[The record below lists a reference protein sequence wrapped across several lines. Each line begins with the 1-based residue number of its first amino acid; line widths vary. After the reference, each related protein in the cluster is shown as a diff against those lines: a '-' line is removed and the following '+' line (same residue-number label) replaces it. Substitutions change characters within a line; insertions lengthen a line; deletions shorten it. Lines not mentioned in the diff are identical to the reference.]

1 MIKLY
6 KGEEK
11 MAENQY
17 AIAYSEVLEILKYI
31 SKEDYNKI
39 PQEKLNVF
47 KTNASKDY
55 KFKYN
60 PEKTLDEQN
69 VSKKAKAIIGL
80 LFRDYWA
87 TESQRQKIIRKQ
99 NYDRKK
105 IEKEKQENVDQKG
118 GYEVKD
124 RKYYWLMKHGQK
136 VVDHGKTI
144 LLWLTDS
151 QIKEQLA
158 SGRIKLVEDS
168 TGKTISRE

>member
-1 MIKLY
+1 
-6 KGEEK
+6 

-60 PEKTLDEQN
+60 PQKTLDEQN

-87 TESQRQKIIRKQ
+87 SESQRQKIIRKQ
-99 NYDRKK
+99 NYDRMK
-105 IEKEKQENVDQKG
+105 IEKEKQEKYNQNDIFKEKQINKNSINIENTSIIEYKESLLSKILQK
-118 GYEVKD
+118 
-124 RKYYWLMKHGQK
+124 
-136 VVDHGKTI
+136 
-144 LLWLTDS
+144 
-151 QIKEQLA
+151 IK
-158 SGRIKLVEDS
+158 RIFH
-168 TGKTISRE
+168 ISKNK

>member
-1 MIKLY
+1 
-6 KGEEK
+6 

-60 PEKTLDEQN
+60 PQKTLDEQN

-105 IEKEKQENVDQKG
+105 IEKEKQEKYNQNDIFKEKQINKNSINVENTSIIEYKESLLSKILQKI
-118 GYEVKD
+118 K
-124 RKYYWLMKHGQK
+124 R
-136 VVDHGKTI
+136 I
-144 LLWLTDS
+144 LESLNL
-151 QIKEQLA
+151 IM
-158 SGRIKLVEDS
+158 
-168 TGKTISRE
+168 

>member
-1 MIKLY
+1 MT
-6 KGEEK
+6 
-11 MAENQY
+11 ENQY

-55 KFKYN
+55 KFRYN
-60 PEKTLDEQN
+60 PQKTLDEQN

-99 NYDRKK
+99 NYDRMK
-105 IEKEKQENVDQKG
+105 IEQEKQEKYNKNDIFKEKQINKNSMNMEKISIIEYKESLLSKILQK
-118 GYEVKD
+118 
-124 RKYYWLMKHGQK
+124 
-136 VVDHGKTI
+136 
-144 LLWLTDS
+144 
-151 QIKEQLA
+151 IK
-158 SGRIKLVEDS
+158 RIVH
-168 TGKTISRE
+168 ISKNK

>member
-1 MIKLY
+1 
-6 KGEEK
+6 

-17 AIAYSEVLEILKYI
+17 EIAYCEVLEILKYI

-60 PEKTLDEQN
+60 PQKTLDEQN

-87 TESQRQKIIRKQ
+87 TESQKEKIIKKQ
-99 NYDRKK
+99 NYDRMK
-105 IEKEKQENVDQKG
+105 IEKEKQEKYNQNDIFKEKQINKNSINIENTSIIEYKESLLSKILQK
-118 GYEVKD
+118 
-124 RKYYWLMKHGQK
+124 
-136 VVDHGKTI
+136 
-144 LLWLTDS
+144 
-151 QIKEQLA
+151 IKK
-158 SGRIKLVEDS
+158 IFIDK
-168 TGKTISRE
+168 